1 MLFKKSNSDRK
12 KLQKLIIFLNA
23 KRFWL
28 CAGNCI
34 VAPECFYCQLIYQLN
49 YSYIKNKKAGLALF
63 ENSIFSNA
71 FHRLQELYQRHKEK
85 SKWTNYS
92 KSFNKSVRSTKFL
105 TIDY

>member
-12 KLQKLIIFLNA
+12 KLQQLIIFLNA

-49 YSYIKNKKAGLALF
+49 YSYIKNKKAGLLLF
-63 ENSIFSNA
+63 ENSIFCNA
-71 FHRLQELYQRHKEK
+71 FNRLQELYERHKEK
-85 SKWTNYS
+85 NKWTNYS
-92 KSFNKSVRSTKFL
+92 KSFKKMARSNFL
-105 TIDY
+105 IIDY